1 MLVNC
6 TTRNTGPIPAYGTTR
21 YSGVINLEEN
31 GNKYFIN
38 SPRNAHIGLLPPCT
52 KTDKWSKKSRNNR
65 AIRKED
71 GVCRNSTESTIL
83 SICGTIRKE
92 SSHCTCKDE
101 ASCICLENERKL
113 KSLSEDC
120 SDCCTNWKEI
130 QKLTDTS
137 ETKLTDSF
145 EKLLNCV
152 ENDGDTSMYLDL
164 FEPHP
169 REEQRIK
176 GKDSIPLGYDMTLIL
191 PQCVCLKNY
200 QETKQI
206 ENESEDTIRDEKSE
220 TINDLIC
227 APSIIDL
234 SWNIMQS
241 GMIEKIPEKYTTNI
255 FENEKKE
262 PIGTEVCSNVQTNV
276 CTEGNSQTT
285 YCLHKAFLEK
295 INKSYFSM

>member
-1 MLVNC
+1 M
-6 TTRNTGPIPAYGTTR
+6 
-21 YSGVINLEEN
+21 
-31 GNKYFIN
+31 
-38 SPRNAHIGLLPPCT
+38 
-52 KTDKWSKKSRNNR
+52 
-65 AIRKED
+65 
-71 GVCRNSTESTIL
+71 CRNSTESTIL

-152 ENDGDTSMYLDL
+152 ENGGDTSMYLDL

-176 GKDSIPLGYDMTLIL
+176 GKDSVPLGYNMTLIL
-191 PQCVCLKNY
+191 PQCVCLKSKLLILHRTPSLAIILKAY
-200 QETKQI
+200 DFY
-206 ENESEDTIRDEKSE
+206 SCLF
-220 TINDLIC
+220 INI
-227 APSIIDL
+227 AVIYI
-234 SWNIMQS
+234 
-241 GMIEKIPEKYTTNI
+241 
-255 FENEKKE
+255 
-262 PIGTEVCSNVQTNV
+262 
-276 CTEGNSQTT
+276 
-285 YCLHKAFLEK
+285 
-295 INKSYFSM
+295 